1 MTKIKNFI
9 EAIID
14 ISIRYCGEEA
24 IEELREILSH
34 AEKYENELVKKS
46 NKINENTID
55 QTPQVRILTYFD
67 NLISYADKHLR
78 EVDYLSYLE
87 EVGELCISAGEMV
100 FAKEVFDTLLFESS
114 KNSKYT
120 LLTAQSYLKR
130 AEVFSRQAIWKQAE
144 SDLSKAKKLFNEK
157 KDKKGLARVSNLYG
171 NIYAERGKIKLSKKH
186 YEDALK
192 VFTKTKDPLWLGTV
206 EMNLGIL
213 ETMQGSW
220 DVAFTH
226 FKRSLTA
233 FEKLSDLKRLAEI
246 RHNMGMLFKN
256 RGELDSAITEFDRSL
271 EYSFSANHL
280 PTVGLAFLA
289 KGDVYAKMED
299 YALAME
305 FCNKAMQIFYKIM
318 DRLSLA
324 DTYKVKGIIQRDT
337 SNLDIAESYFLT
349 SLRINEENENILNY
363 AETSYEI
370 GILYHKWK
378 KSDLAVKYLKLAK
391 KFFNL
396 IGAKEDVAKVEVILE
411 RS

>member
-1 MTKIKNFI
+1 MTKAINFI
-9 EAIID
+9 EAIFE
-14 ISIRYCGEEA
+14 ISMRYCGEEA

-34 AEKYENELVKKS
+34 AEKYENELVNKS
-46 NKINENTID
+46 NKINFDVID
-55 QTPQVRILTYFD
+55 QTPQVRVLTYFD
-67 NLISYADKHLR
+67 NLISYAEKHLR
-78 EVDYLSYLE
+78 EIDYLSYLE
-87 EVGELCISAGEMV
+87 EVGEICISAGEMV
-100 FAKEVFDTLLFESS
+100 FAKEVFDILLFESGKS
-114 KNSKYT
+114 AKFA

-130 AEVFSRQAIWKQAE
+130 AEVFSRQANWKHAE
-144 SDLSKAKKLFNEK
+144 SDLTKAKKIFSEK

-171 NIYAERGKIKLSKKH
+171 SIYAERGKIKLAKKH

-192 VFTKTKDPLWLGTV
+192 VFTKTKDSIWIGTV

-213 ETMQGSW
+213 QTIQGIW

-233 FEKLSDLKRLAEI
+233 FEKLSDMKRLAEI

-256 RGELDSAITEFDRSL
+256 RGELDSAITEFDRSM
-271 EYSFSANHL
+271 EYSFAAKYL
-280 PTVGLAFLA
+280 PTIGLSYLA
-289 KGDVYAKMED
+289 KGDIYAKMED
-299 YALAME
+299 YTLAME

-337 SNLDIAESYFLT
+337 SNLEIAESYFLT

-370 GILYHKWK
+370 GLLYRKWK
-378 KSDLAVKYLKLAK
+378 KSDLAIKYLKLAK
-391 KFFNL
+391 KFFAL
-396 IGAKEDVAKVEVILE
+396 IGAKEDSAKVELILE
-411 RS
+411 RL